1 MQAHLQHRHQQP
13 PVRTQA
19 SVATYT
25 TPGTATPHLTDYVE
39 LRNYEAM
46 ERQQQQQ
53 QEYVDL
59 RQYRADQIRADQL
72 RADQIR
78 AEQIRAEQ
86 IRAEQI
92 RAARDPVWRERYH
105 TPSTFSQ
112 LKQLQQQQ
120 LQQQQLQQQQLQQ
133 HLHQQHLQQQHLQQQ
148 QLQQQQYQKQQLQQ
162 QQAQQFMRQKQQ
174 QRPLQHQKSIMQQTG
189 YDSGQF
195 GSPSQLDG
203 EYASLQEVR
212 EAMMRNTSV
221 RNGKLREG
229 SVRDGTVRYRLSTAA
244 QAKQQQQQ
252 PHNHNS
258 HAGPVKSSSL
268 MTSQELL
275 NTLKRQLA
283 LSSPTRTTRSKS
295 LEAGRAAA
303 ALGGEGGRDDG
314 GGREVSDEGLADSLS
329 PALLA
334 LVAEKRARL
343 KRSTGAFSG
352 SGGGRVA
359 VLRQVT
365 APPARCSL
373 VGLTS
378 DSECEDKKSS
388 ASSTGAGEV
397 GRPFPSASPQTQG
410 AVVSSHDYNME
421 QSNVALLRAEL
432 KIVTTDRDIM
442 KKELKKVTRE
452 RDEALGRLAGGL
464 HHTDQPANYGM
475 STSLA
480 YYGTLTKGGGSLGD
494 KSLGSS
500 RDYESLKMQCE
511 KAMAEVQGLL
521 KQNMEIT
528 RKYENTMKEVDYYRK
543 QERAAYT
550 ALQNLRMQYEEVVA
564 EKQKLEREVTSL
576 QTIMEDDRKEIA
588 DLRRQQQEAIT
599 QEGSGEAINQLY
611 MTTMRK
617 YEAIKDEYD
626 SLRKRYSELVAAH
639 SNNISKLELTQEEVS
654 RLKKQYEDVLREC
667 NEAVREKNCFKQ
679 QCTKAITEWDSA
691 LREKNKLQ
699 EELLK
704 IREKYDE
711 MMKEMNTH
719 LIQRQHLNKD
729 LKRLQEERNAA
740 MQEYTLV
747 MSERDTVHKEMDKLQ
762 EELSQASKKIKTI
775 EQTTND
781 SSKERESLLLQI
793 EMLKREIAASLHDRD
808 KAIKECN
815 DLRERFGAK
824 EDTNKEWER
833 SYMGYD
839 NYKQERDVTL
849 KEGPDIGSSAL
860 DMYSKAQKERLDN
873 LDQAN
878 QEIDRLRK
886 TIEKLQSELQEAQQE
901 AEVSKRRRDWAFSE
915 RDKIVQERE
924 SIRAHCDELRR
935 KRDRAVSELAIALRD
950 SDDIKKQRNE
960 TSKELKELK
969 ERLEAEQEKAAVV
982 RQLAA
987 HNHSRDS
994 AIDTDMQEWEI
1005 ETLHLPIGVVS
1016 ESDVGFVVA
1025 GGRDDPHY
1033 GGSDGAIYVTSI
1045 AKDGPFEGKLRV
1057 HDQIVRLNGKEC
1069 LGVDRSSVYATV
1081 ASGGG
1086 WVEMTVRRRR
1096 SGGRSLHTVH
1106 LHCPHTSHHGLTLH
1120 TGVYIAN
1127 ILPGSPAA
1135 REGNLAVGDRVLNI
1149 NGKPVDNMGSC
1160 EEAQCLLDSAGE
1172 VVQLTTL
1179 KSHGSSSLSAPLS
1192 SSSSGHNITE
1202 DDKSTSSSRP
1212 YSSPTSP
1219 AKDSGISPGRS
1230 GSREL
1235 VKKLIPGSG
1244 GSHNEDCSGKRY
1256 GSSEKVVYNVTKAT
1270 GEKGSGTGP
1279 LDLFK
1284 NMVRPRRHSKE
1295 RGDGRSES
1303 RDKDEKKKHVISVL
1317 DHEAESAI
1325 AQLDSVNNSY
1335 HHKSGSN
1342 GGTSTTK
1349 RSKKRDKEKSGGT
1362 WPKYRGGGISTW
1374 DANSG
1379 NVMYTQRRKERPPF
1393 SVFLPSPNASPYSHE
1408 EKPYE
1413 SYHHEKHKSSR
1424 SSSSPHSQQFSI
1436 YQSHDGG
1443 GKTCSY
1449 SSASQ
1454 VYASPQSS
1462 SNVYPS
1468 QELYSSGGPRNP
1480 SVDRKSED
1488 SERDRG
1494 DRLSS
1499 FTPSDTSLD
1508 FSVRSGNVGKEELE
1522 YYVKKTIIK
1531 SPQSD
1536 SESNISP
1543 IDPNAPQSLTGLSSY
1558 GSRPSP
1564 LHHGG
1569 DRTPSYSRIHHPHAG
1584 LYSPPTPALR
1594 SPPPFSPSSLSHFST
1609 HTHSY
1614 PHSMIVSSAV
1624 SVSPRYSSPHSFPI
1638 SPSNFLPSS
1647 RSGDS
1652 IIHFPGSDRDRDVR
1666 AYYESRQAS
1675 SPTSIGMIGTVGSG
1689 ALYHSPSPSFELPG
1703 HYKPRTVHLH
1713 PYRSAS
1719 DEPPPLPHHSCPP
1732 PYHSYQRSVGT
1743 MPRKEDERIRIPSNA
1758 SVASKSSGGKSSSVE
1773 RTSER
1778 GSPMPTSYSVEI
1790 VGGGGGVIASRV
1802 PQHATQIPHTVHSPH
1817 YQECL
1822 WQRNRPNPGD
1832 VRNISIEKS
1841 SEKLGIQIRCLEN
1854 GGVFVSSV
1862 TVNSLASQAGLCI
1875 GDQLLEV
1882 CGINM
1887 RSANKQ
1893 SASTVLS
1900 QCGTSVFM
1908 RVQYNPDKYHE
1919 AEGWEGSSNGGSL
1932 EGSRSGTPTPRNSP
1946 KPTQHE
1952 TSHPVDDDDLSP
1964 STTST
1969 LRGPLDLR
1977 ETLEHS
1983 LDHSLPPS
1991 ARSTLTRPEITH
2003 IMNTLK
2009 RQETF
2014 SRRSENSGGGGSIG
2028 GGSSGGGSNSGGC
2041 SSGGNMGSTSCE
2053 PRVVYLELNKSHNL
2067 GIQMVG
2073 GNALGIFVHAVPPDS
2088 PAAKAGLRPGDHILE
2103 YNGVDLRH
2111 ATAEQAAS
2119 ELAKPADNVKMLVQY
2134 NYQRYE
2140 EIQDQPGDSFYIR
2153 ALFDR
2158 LGDVGDST
2166 DLRFRKKDILYVDNT
2181 MFNNVPGLWRAWVV
2195 DEDGHKRQCGTVP
2208 SKDKVEEEMR
2218 LQRSVGD
2225 LQMDSS
2231 RRGSTSARRSFFKRK
2246 KHSRSSSRDSKELA
2260 SFSDASLNSYTETAP
2275 MHDEPSPH
2283 SYIRVERLDY
2293 LVRRPVVMVGPLWE
2307 LVCDKLVHDY
2317 PHNFTR
2323 CVPEVSRLS
2332 SAEMEAAVQK
2342 NIIVDYRRRGSHFE
2356 ATTVSQVKEI
2366 CDKSCHGILDIS
2378 LGSVERLHRH
2388 NIYPI
2393 VLLLKF
2399 RHHKQIREVCDSH
2412 HPAAERI
2419 SQKEAKEMYE
2429 LAAKMEQ
2436 EYKHVISAVIPAAV
2450 NMPYISTQ
2458 VKSCVD
2464 QEQSKTLWVPSG
2476 SL

>member
-1 MQAHLQHRHQQP
+1 
-13 PVRTQA
+13 
-19 SVATYT
+19 
-25 TPGTATPHLTDYVE
+25 
-39 LRNYEAM
+39 
-46 ERQQQQQ
+46 
-53 QEYVDL
+53 
-59 RQYRADQIRADQL
+59 
-72 RADQIR
+72 
-78 AEQIRAEQ
+78 
-86 IRAEQI
+86 
-92 RAARDPVWRERYH
+92 
-105 TPSTFSQ
+105 
-112 LKQLQQQQ
+112 
-120 LQQQQLQQQQLQQ
+120 
-133 HLHQQHLQQQHLQQQ
+133 
-148 QLQQQQYQKQQLQQ
+148 
-162 QQAQQFMRQKQQ
+162 
-174 QRPLQHQKSIMQQTG
+174 
-189 YDSGQF
+189 
-195 GSPSQLDG
+195 
-203 EYASLQEVR
+203 
-212 EAMMRNTSV
+212 
-221 RNGKLREG
+221 
-229 SVRDGTVRYRLSTAA
+229 
-244 QAKQQQQQ
+244 
-252 PHNHNS
+252 
-258 HAGPVKSSSL
+258 
-268 MTSQELL
+268 
-275 NTLKRQLA
+275 
-283 LSSPTRTTRSKS
+283 
-295 LEAGRAAA
+295 
-303 ALGGEGGRDDG
+303 
-314 GGREVSDEGLADSLS
+314 
-329 PALLA
+329 
-334 LVAEKRARL
+334 
-343 KRSTGAFSG
+343 
-352 SGGGRVA
+352 
-359 VLRQVT
+359 
-365 APPARCSL
+365 
-373 VGLTS
+373 
-378 DSECEDKKSS
+378 
-388 ASSTGAGEV
+388 
-397 GRPFPSASPQTQG
+397 
-410 AVVSSHDYNME
+410 ME

-452 RDEALGRLAGGL
+452 RDEALGRLVGSV
-464 HHTDQPANYGM
+464 HHPDQPANYG
-475 STSLA
+475 
-480 YYGTLTKGGGSLGD
+480 TLTKQGGGSLSD

-521 KQNMEIT
+521 KQNMEIN

-550 ALQNLRMQYEEVVA
+550 ALQKLRMQYEEVVA

-626 SLRKRYSELVAAH
+626 SIRKSYSELVASH

-654 RLKKQYEDVLREC
+654 RLKKQYDDILREC

-762 EELSQASKKIKTI
+762 EELSQ
-775 EQTTND
+775 
-781 SSKERESLLLQI
+781 RESLLLQI

-849 KEGPDIGSSAL
+849 KEGPDIGSSSH

-969 ERLEAEQEKAAVV
+969 ERLEAEEEKAAVV

-1057 HDQIVRLNGKEC
+1057 HDQIIRLNGKDC

-1086 WVEMTVRRRR
+1086 LVEITVRRRR

-1149 NGKPVDNMGSC
+1149 NGKPIDNLGSC

-1219 AKDSGISPGRS
+1219 AKDSGVSPGRS

-1244 GSHNEDCSGKRY
+1244 GSHNEDSSGKRY

-1295 RGDGRSES
+1295 RGEGRSES
-1303 RDKDEKKKHVISVL
+1303 RDKEEKKKHITSVL
-1317 DHEAESAI
+1317 DHETESAI

-1349 RSKKRDKEKSGGT
+1349 RSKKREKEKSGGT
-1362 WPKYRGGGISTW
+1362 WPKYRGGGVNTW

-1379 NVMYTQRRKERPPF
+1379 TVVYTQRRKERPPF
-1393 SVFLPSPNASPYSHE
+1393 SVFLPSPNMSPYSHE

-1413 SYHHEKHKSSR
+1413 SYHHEKHTSSR
-1424 SSSSPHSQQFSI
+1424 SSSSPRGTPTSPRNQQFSI
-1436 YQSHDGG
+1436 YKSHDGG

-1449 SSASQ
+1449 SSAGQ
-1454 VYASPQSS
+1454 VYSSPQSS
-1462 SNVYPS
+1462 SNIYPS

-1480 SVDRKSED
+1480 SLDRKSED

-1522 YYVKKTIIK
+1522 YYVKKNIIK

-1543 IDPNAPQSLTGLSSY
+1543 IDPNAPQSLTVLPGY
-1558 GSRPSP
+1558 GTRPSA

-1569 DRTPSYSRIHHPHAG
+1569 DRTPSHSRIHHPHAG

-1594 SPPPFSPSSLSHFST
+1594 SPPTFAPCTPFSHFSLT
-1609 HTHSY
+1609 HTHAY
-1614 PHSMIVSSAV
+1614 PHSTIGSSVAA
-1624 SVSPRYSSPHSFPI
+1624 VSPRYSSPPSFPLG
-1638 SPSNFLPSS
+1638 PSSYLPSS

-1652 IIHFPGSDRDRDVR
+1652 ILHSPGSERDRDIRV
-1666 AYYESRQAS
+1666 YYESRQAS
-1675 SPTSIGMIGTVGSG
+1675 SPIGMIGTVGSG
-1689 ALYHSPSPSFELPG
+1689 VLYHSPSPSFELPG
-1703 HYKPRTVHLH
+1703 HHKPRTGHLH

-1732 PYHSYQRSVGT
+1732 SYHSYQRSLGT
-1743 MPRKEDERIRIPSNA
+1743 MSRKEDERIRIPSNA
-1758 SVASKSSGGKSSSVE
+1758 SVASKSSGGKGSSIE

-1778 GSPMPTSYSVEI
+1778 GSPMPSSFSVEM
-1790 VGGGGGVIASRV
+1790 VGGGGMAGRGT
-1802 PQHATQIPHTVHSPH
+1802 QHITQITHSVHSPH
-1817 YQECL
+1817 YQECP
-1822 WQRNRPNPGD
+1822 WQRKPNPGD
-1832 VRNISIEKS
+1832 IRTISIEKS
-1841 SEKLGIQIRCLEN
+1841 SEPLGIQIRCLEN
-1854 GGVFVSSV
+1854 GGVYVSSV
-1862 TVNSLASQAGLCI
+1862 TINSLASQAGLCV

-1900 QCGTSVFM
+1900 QCGTSVYM
-1908 RVQYNPDKYHE
+1908 LVQYNPEKYHE
-1919 AEGWEGSSNGGSL
+1919 AEGWEGSSSGNSID
-1932 EGSRSGTPTPRNSP
+1932 GSRSGTPTPRNSP
-1946 KPTQHE
+1946 KPATHE
-1952 TSHPVDDDDLSP
+1952 ATHSVDDEDLSP

-1977 ETLEHS
+1977 DTLEHS

-2003 IMNTLK
+2003 VMNTLK
-2009 RQETF
+2009 
-2014 SRRSENSGGGGSIG
+2014 RRSENSGGGGSIG
-2028 GGSSGGGSNSGGC
+2028 GGSSGGGSNSGGGG
-2041 SSGGNMGSTSCE
+2041 SGSGGNMGNTSCE

-2140 EIQDQPGDSFYIR
+2140 EIQDQPGDSF
-2153 ALFDR
+2153 
-2158 LGDVGDST
+2158 
-2166 DLRFRKKDILYVDNT
+2166 
-2181 MFNNVPGLWRAWVV
+2181 
-2195 DEDGHKRQCGTVP
+2195 
-2208 SKDKVEEEMR
+2208 
-2218 LQRSVGD
+2218 
-2225 LQMDSS
+2225 
-2231 RRGSTSARRSFFKRK
+2231 
-2246 KHSRSSSRDSKELA
+2246 
-2260 SFSDASLNSYTETAP
+2260 
-2275 MHDEPSPH
+2275 
-2283 SYIRVERLDY
+2283 
-2293 LVRRPVVMVGPLWE
+2293 
-2307 LVCDKLVHDY
+2307 
-2317 PHNFTR
+2317 
-2323 CVPEVSRLS
+2323 
-2332 SAEMEAAVQK
+2332 
-2342 NIIVDYRRRGSHFE
+2342 
-2356 ATTVSQVKEI
+2356 
-2366 CDKSCHGILDIS
+2366 
-2378 LGSVERLHRH
+2378 
-2388 NIYPI
+2388 
-2393 VLLLKF
+2393 
-2399 RHHKQIREVCDSH
+2399 
-2412 HPAAERI
+2412 
-2419 SQKEAKEMYE
+2419 
-2429 LAAKMEQ
+2429 
-2436 EYKHVISAVIPAAV
+2436 
-2450 NMPYISTQ
+2450 
-2458 VKSCVD
+2458 
-2464 QEQSKTLWVPSG
+2464 
-2476 SL
+2476 